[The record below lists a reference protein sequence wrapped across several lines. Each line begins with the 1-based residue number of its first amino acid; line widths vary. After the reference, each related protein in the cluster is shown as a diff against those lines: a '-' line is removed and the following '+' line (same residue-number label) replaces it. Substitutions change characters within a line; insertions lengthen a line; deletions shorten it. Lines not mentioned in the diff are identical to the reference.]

1 MMLATET
8 ELVDQLKQSQLG
20 RLCKVDVL
28 PALNESVLDAL
39 LRAAPA
45 MYVSLRGARINGDL
59 MQLDLSIW
67 VLAKSYRAYR
77 AGRQGDALTP
87 GLYELAEAVL
97 ATLFTMPGYLPL
109 GFRADSGDYVDKYG
123 IYSGEITLSTT
134 VDVPVDEAALAATLA
149 PFATFHADYDISPM
163 TPNAHAGWVAEPPVT
178 TPDAPDASDT
188 VSLPQ

>member
-8 ELVDQLKQSQLG
+8 ELAERLATSQLG

-28 PALNESVLDAL
+28 PALNDSVLENL

-45 MYVSLRGARINGDL
+45 MYVSLRGARINGDV

-87 GLYELAEAVL
+87 GLYELAESVL
-97 ATLFTMPGYLPL
+97 ATLFTMPGYLPQ
-109 GFRADSGDYVDKYG
+109 GFRADTGEFVDKYG
-123 IYSGEITLSTT
+123 IYSGEITLTTT
-134 VDVPVDEAALAATLA
+134 VDVPVDADALAASLA
-149 PFATFHADYDISPM
+149 PFATFHADYDIPPI
-163 TPNAHAGWVAEPPVT
+163 TPAAHAGWVAEPPVS

-188 VSLPQ
+188 VTLSQ